1 MATTVTFA
9 RASTRTF
16 LFWTAHVVEMV
27 VSVDDVEHVVSI
39 VSIHPDATSAAE
51 AAQRIPTTTVSD

>member
-1 MATTVTFA
+1 MATTTTFP

-16 LFWTAHVVEMV
+16 LFWTIHVVEMV
-27 VSVDDVEHVVSI
+27 VDIDGIETIGQVVSI
-39 VSIHPDATSAAE
+39 NPDATSAAE